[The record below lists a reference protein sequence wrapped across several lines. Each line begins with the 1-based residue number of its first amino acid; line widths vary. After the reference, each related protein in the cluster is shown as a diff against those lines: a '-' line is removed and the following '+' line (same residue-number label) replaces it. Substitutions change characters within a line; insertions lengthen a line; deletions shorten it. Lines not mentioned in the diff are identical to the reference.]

1 MLRLYIVWA
10 IRKPRAGNIFFII
23 EKGTL
28 KSFLSLRIL
37 GFKPGQVGGI
47 SGGAVECVGIRKN
60 TPLLRASTPLGL
72 TWLGRKKFEVG

>member
-10 IRKPRAGNIFFII
+10 IQKPRAGNIFFII
-23 EKGTL
+23 EKGTS

-47 SGGAVECVGIRKN
+47 SGGAMECVGI
-60 TPLLRASTPLGL
+60 
-72 TWLGRKKFEVG
+72 